1 MFPPKSRD
9 ARASNGDAT
18 ESVSPAEGGASL
30 AEERISHLQPK
41 YQDHRT
47 ADPATAGAARTAGED
62 PGALLIGGGVELK
75 GRIGSCDALV
85 VEGTIESTIECR
97 SIEIRASG
105 VVTGEATVESATI
118 VGRFDGNLV
127 VSGCLTL
134 HAGGRISGSVRY
146 GEIEIERGAEIVGDV
161 ATVGSETPGDTAA
174 VGSETPDDSASMTE
188 HAMPPRDP
196 TAEELEARVKA
207 L

>member
-18 ESVSPAEGGASL
+18 ESIFSDESGTSL
-30 AEERISHLQPK
+30 AEDRISHLQPK

-47 ADPATAGAARTAGED
+47 TDPATAGAARTAGED

-75 GRIGSCDALV
+75 GRISSCDALV

-146 GEIEIERGAEIVGDV
+146 GEIEIERGAEIIGDV
-161 ATVGSETPGDTAA
+161 ATVGSETPGVTATIE
-174 VGSETPDDSASMTE
+174 SETPDDTASITE

-196 TAEELEARVKA
+196 TAEELEARVKE

>member
-18 ESVSPAEGGASL
+18 ESVSPAESGTPL

-47 ADPATAGAARTAGED
+47 VDRPTAGAARTAGED

-127 VSGCLTL
+127 VSGCLTV

-161 ATVGSETPGDTAA
+161 ATVGSETPGDTAT
-174 VGSETPDDSASMTE
+174 VGSETPDDSVSMTE

-196 TAEELEARVKA
+196 AAEELEARIKE

>member
-18 ESVSPAEGGASL
+18 ESIFSDESGTSL

-41 YQDHRT
+41 FQDHRT
-47 ADPATAGAARTAGED
+47 ADPSTAGAARPAGED

-97 SIEIRASG
+97 SIEVRASG

-127 VSGCLTL
+127 VSGCLTV

-146 GEIEIERGAEIVGDV
+146 GEIEIERGAEIIGDV

-174 VGSETPDDSASMTE
+174 VGSETPDDSVSMIE

-196 TAEELEARVKA
+196 AAEELEARVKE

>member
-9 ARASNGDAT
+9 ARAGNGDAT
-18 ESVSPAEGGASL
+18 ESIFSDESGTSL

-41 YQDHRT
+41 FQDHRT
-47 ADPATAGAARTAGED
+47 ADPSTAGAARPAGED

-127 VSGCLTL
+127 VTGCLTV

-146 GEIEIERGAEIVGDV
+146 GEIEIERGAEIIGDV

-174 VGSETPDDSASMTE
+174 VGPETPDDSVSMTE

-196 TAEELEARVKA
+196 AAEELEARVKE

>member
-18 ESVSPAEGGASL
+18 ESVISAESGTSL
-30 AEERISHLQPK
+30 AEDRISHLQPK

-75 GRIGSCDALV
+75 GRISSCDALV

-118 VGRFDGNLV
+118 VGRFEGSLV
-127 VSGCLTL
+127 VTGCLTL

-146 GEIEIERGAEIVGDV
+146 GEIEIERGAEIIGDV

-174 VGSETPDDSASMTE
+174 VGPETPDDSVSMTE

-196 TAEELEARVKA
+196 AAEELEARVKE

>member
-9 ARASNGDAT
+9 ARAANGDAT
-18 ESVSPAEGGASL
+18 ESASSAEGGASL
-30 AEERISHLQPK
+30 TEERISHLQPK
-41 YQDHRT
+41 YPDHRT
-47 ADPATAGAARTAGED
+47 VDRSTAGAASVTAED

-105 VVTGEATVESATI
+105 VVTGEATVETATI
-118 VGRFDGNLV
+118 VGRFDGSLV
-127 VSGCLTL
+127 VTGCLTL

-146 GEIEIERGAEIVGDV
+146 GEIEIERGAEIAGDV
-161 ATVGSETPGDTAA
+161 ATVASESPVVSAPLADY
-174 VGSETPDDSASMTE
+174 SAS
-188 HAMPPRDP
+188 PKDP

>member
-1 MFPPKSRD
+1 MFPSKSRD
-9 ARASNGDAT
+9 ARADNGGAADPA
-18 ESVSPAEGGASL
+18 SPAEGGASL
-30 AEERISHLQPK
+30 AEERLSHLQPK
-41 YQDHRT
+41 YQDHRI
-47 ADPATAGAARTAGED
+47 ADRSTAGATRPAGED

-127 VSGCLTL
+127 VSGCLTV

-161 ATVGSETPGDTAA
+161 ATVGSETP
-174 VGSETPDDSASMTE
+174 DDSASMTE

-196 TAEELEARVKA
+196 TAEELEARVKE

>member
-47 ADPATAGAARTAGED
+47 AVRSTADAARTVGED

-75 GRIGSCDALV
+75 GQIGSCNALV

-127 VSGCLTL
+127 VTGCLTV

-146 GEIEIERGAEIVGDV
+146 GEIEIERGAEITGDV
-161 ATVGSETPGDTAA
+161 ATVGSETSGDA
-174 VGSETPDDSASMTE
+174 ASMTE
-188 HAMPPRDP
+188 QPIPPRDP